1 MGHEAAGVKG
11 RDLVV
16 FRRDYLLRMM
26 EEMTEAVGAA
36 LGLRQQNRHT
46 EALARL
52 DELLKKR
59 FRLSLPLL
67 ESLPPEQIIDLFR
80 MGGAVE
86 VDKLQQASRLLEEA
100 GRTRQDMGEPDQG
113 LQLLMKALHLY
124 VYSALNGASME
135 PLRLP
140 ERIAAVHEQVR
151 EYLLPLEL
159 DQLLAAYFER
169 EGMYAQADEIWFDLG
184 VKQKPL
190 LHEAVAFYD
199 RLLQRPDDE
208 LERGGLSRTEAE
220 QGKEELLQ
228 LE

>member
-1 MGHEAAGVKG
+1 MKLPGVKG
-11 RDLVV
+11 RDSVV

-59 FRLSLPLL
+59 FRLPLPLL

-80 MGGAVE
+80 MGGTVE

-135 PLRLP
+135 PLQLP
-140 ERIAAVHEQVR
+140 ERITAVHEQVK

-159 DQLLAAYFER
+159 DKLLAAYFER
-169 EGMYAQADEIWFDLG
+169 EGLYAQADEIWFDLG

>member
-1 MGHEAAGVKG
+1 M
-11 RDLVV
+11 

-80 MGGAVE
+80 MGGTVE

-100 GRTRQDMGEPDQG
+100 GRIRMDTGEPDQG

-124 VYSALNGASME
+124 VYSALNGASRELQM
-135 PLRLP
+135 LP
-140 ERIAAVHEQVR
+140 ERISAVHEQVK
-151 EYLLPLEL
+151 EYLFPLEL
-159 DQLLAAYFER
+159 DKLLAAYFER
-169 EGMYAQADEIWFDLG
+169 EGQYARADEIWFDLG

-228 LE
+228 LEWA

>member
-1 MGHEAAGVKG
+1 MI
-11 RDLVV
+11 
-16 FRRDYLLRMM
+16 

-36 LGLRQQNRHT
+36 LGLRQQNRHI

-59 FRLSLPLL
+59 FRLPLPLL

-80 MGGAVE
+80 MGGTVE

-124 VYSALNGASME
+124 VYSALNGASRE
-135 PLRLP
+135 PLQLP
-140 ERIAAVHEQVR
+140 GRIAAVHEQVK
-151 EYLLPLEL
+151 EYLVPLEL
-159 DQLLAAYFER
+159 DKLLAAYFER
-169 EGMYAQADEIWFDLG
+169 EGLYAQADEIWFDLG

-199 RLLQRPDDE
+199 RLLQRPDEE